1 MEKARCFFCNDELT
15 ELEIRLLDK
24 TYLRVCLECRNES
37 RFKALQG
44 IGGKGKEVS
53 RDGYYENR

>member
-24 TYLRVCLECRNES
+24 TYLRVCLHCKNVL
-37 RFKALQG
+37 RFRALQDVRSKE
-44 IGGKGKEVS
+44 GGEQKWGL
-53 RDGYYENR
+53 